1 MAKNVLIIVEGK
13 KTEPRLFE
21 QLNKCFFRSNLTIY
35 CLETNIYSL
44 YVKLKECE
52 FNANITDLLI

>member
-35 CLETNIYSL
+35 CLETNIYS
-44 YVKLKECE
+44 
-52 FNANITDLLI
+52 

>member
-13 KTEPRLFE
+13 KTEPRFFERLNELFFE
-21 QLNKCFFRSNLTIY
+21 SNLTIY

-44 YVKLKECE
+44 YIKLKEYE